1 MPSIPLPASPKIT
14 LYKTSDGYEIRDIEK
29 NMKMSLSFDDYSK
42 ILLDNKKHQLNKIF
56 KAKNSSILDCTGGF
70 ARDAAVLAS
79 LGNNVTLVDRDPLI
93 MSLLVDAREK
103 IKSDDIRYIFSRIK
117 IRFGNCIDFIRNTSE
132 HFEYIY
138 FDFMFNVNKS
148 ALPSKNEQFLR
159 KIVKNDINENV
170 DIIHETI
177 QRVKSKIIIKEH
189 ISSNDYNNFDIIN
202 TYKGKTVKYHLL
214 KGKSGYRK
222 IYKQ

>member
-1 MPSIPLPASPKIT
+1 MSSIPLPASPKIT
-14 LYKTSDGYEIRDIEK
+14 LHKTSDGYEIWDNEK

-170 DIIHETI
+170 DIIQETI